1 MHNFLLIFIAFLLVL
16 LNAFFVAAEFGMVK
30 IRATKI
36 QAIKDRYGLRGRILE
51 EVHSKLD
58 AYLSACQLGITLA
71 SLGLGWIG
79 EPAFAH
85 LLEPIFE
92 FAGVTSPQIITVAA
106 FLAAFSIISFLHIVV
121 GELMPKS
128 LAIRESVIISIWTA
142 VPLYAFYWIMYP
154 AIWLLNSCSN
164 LFLSLLGLNSS
175 GAHEGVYSSDEL
187 KLILSGS
194 HLHGELD
201 KDERDILE
209 HTLDLAELNV
219 TEVMRPADEMMIL
232 NINEPFELISQK
244 ILKNRYSRYPVYDS
258 NKKEMIGVIHV
269 KDLFADLLQQKQVST
284 ISSYI
289 RPILKVSH
297 KLPAMD
303 LLRKFRTGMPHF
315 ALVYKNK
322 TTLLGYVT
330 LDNLLHVMIGRIK
343 DEFHKTHDDWI
354 KNADGS
360 ITTKGDCS
368 LYSLERALNCDITL
382 TPEEEDLNTLYG
394 LIITRH
400 GKLPKEG
407 EIIEFAEFDALV
419 EKIQDSSLSKIKIV
433 PKSDEL

>member
-85 LLEPIFE
+85 LLEPVFE
-92 FAGVTSPQIITVAA
+92 FVGVTSPKIITVAA

-269 KDLFADLLQQKQVST
+269 KDLFADLLQQKEVST

-354 KNADGS
+354 KNTDGS

-394 LIITRH
+394 LMITRH

-433 PKSDEL
+433 PKSNEL